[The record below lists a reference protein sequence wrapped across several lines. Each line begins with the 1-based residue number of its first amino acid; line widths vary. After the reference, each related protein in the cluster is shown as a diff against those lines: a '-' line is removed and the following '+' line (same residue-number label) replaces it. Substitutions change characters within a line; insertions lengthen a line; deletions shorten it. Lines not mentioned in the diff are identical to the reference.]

1 MSTLP
6 AMHTIQAGAAL
17 HNRARVI
24 PADLSLAL
32 MHMVVL
38 LALVLSFGL
47 VQGVARAQSL
57 NERLIH
63 EGKSPFGPIYVTENS
78 SSGLRTLYFELNGAR
93 QSAVR
98 LGDPDHLE
106 LPYARYAVAAL
117 GFARPQPERL
127 LVVGLGGGSLPM
139 FLRQRYPDA
148 VIDVAEIN
156 PGVVEVAAKFLG
168 FREDARMHAHVVD
181 GRAYIEKAAAGTYDA
196 IFLDAFGA
204 YEVPRSLVTAE
215 FLTAVRRALRK
226 DGVVVGNVW
235 GPTHNRIYGPM
246 MRTYESVFDQ
256 IYLLEV
262 RGSVNRIA
270 MALPRR
276 EAATALML
284 AGRDS
289 RISRE
294 RRYPFDLG
302 ELVRHGW
309 LEREDYS
316 AHQVLRDKQ

>member
-1 MSTLP
+1 
-6 AMHTIQAGAAL
+6 
-17 HNRARVI
+17 
-24 PADLSLAL
+24 
-32 MHMVVL
+32 
-38 LALVLSFGL
+38 
-47 VQGVARAQSL
+47 
-57 NERLIH
+57 
-63 EGKSPFGPIYVTENS
+63 
-78 SSGLRTLYFELNGAR
+78 
-93 QSAVR
+93 
-98 LGDPDHLE
+98 
-106 LPYARYAVAAL
+106 
-117 GFARPQPERL
+117 
-127 LVVGLGGGSLPM
+127 
-139 FLRQRYPDA
+139 
-148 VIDVAEIN
+148 
-156 PGVVEVAAKFLG
+156 
-168 FREDARMHAHVVD
+168 MHAFAVD
-181 GRAYIEKAAAGTYDA
+181 GRAFIEKAAAGTYDA

-215 FLTAVRRALRK
+215 FLTAVRRAVRK

-276 EAATALML
+276 EFANALIL

-294 RRYPFDLG
+294 RRYPFDMG
-302 ELVRHGW
+302 ELVRHSW

-316 AHQVLRDKQ
+316 THQVLRDQR

>member
-1 MSTLP
+1 MLP
-6 AMHTIQAGAAL
+6 ARLPGVAAVMHRL
-17 HNRARVI
+17 M
-24 PADLSLAL
+24 LS
-32 MHMVVL
+32 
-38 LALVLSFGL
+38 ALVLGL
-47 VQGVARAQSL
+47 ILSSCLFQGMARAQSL

-63 EGKSPFGPIYVTENS
+63 EGKSPFGPIFVTENLG
-78 SSGLRTLYFELNGAR
+78 SGLRTLYFELNGAR
-93 QSAVR
+93 QSAVK
-98 LGDPDHLE
+98 LGDPNHLE

-117 GFARPQPERL
+117 AFARPQPERM

-139 FLRQRYPDA
+139 FLRQRYPEA

-156 PGVVEVAAKFLG
+156 PGVVEVATKFLG

-215 FLTAVRRALRK
+215 FLNAVHRAVRR

-246 MRTYESVFDQ
+246 MRTYETVFEQ

-262 RGSVNRIA
+262 NGSVNRIA
-270 MALPRR
+270 MALPRK
-276 EAATALML
+276 EFANAVIV
-284 AGRDS
+284 AGRVS
-289 RISRE
+289 RIARE
-294 RRYPFDLG
+294 RRHPFDMAA
-302 ELVRHGW
+302 LVRQGW

-316 AHQVLRDKQ
+316 AHLVLRDKQ

>member
-1 MSTLP
+1 MPSRAAVAFHWLLLATLL
-6 AMHTIQAGAAL
+6 ACLLQAG
-17 HNRARVI
+17 
-24 PADLSLAL
+24 
-32 MHMVVL
+32 
-38 LALVLSFGL
+38 
-47 VQGVARAQSL
+47 ARAQSL

-63 EGKSPFGPIYVTENS
+63 EGKSPFGPIYVMENLGN
-78 SSGLRTLYFELNGAR
+78 GLRTLYFELNGAR
-93 QSAVR
+93 QSAVK

-117 GFARPQPERL
+117 GFARPQPERM

-139 FLRQRYPDA
+139 FLRQRYPEA

-156 PGVVEVAAKFLG
+156 PGVVEVATKFLG
-168 FREDARMHAHVVD
+168 FREDARMHAFAVD
-181 GRAYIEKAAAGTYDA
+181 GRAFIEKAAAGTYDA

-204 YEVPRSLVTAE
+204 YEVPRS
-215 FLTAVRRALRK
+215 VRRAVRK

-276 EAATALML
+276 EFANALIL

-294 RRYPFDLG
+294 RRYPFDMG
-302 ELVRHGW
+302 ELVRHSW

-316 AHQVLRDKQ
+316 THQVLRDQR